1 MPTTMPTSIKE
12 RCPVCQRAW
21 ASALTPDEWDEAII
35 SMEYYI
41 HYSAKLNVREE
52 SIYKDIISKLML
64 LRESEVT
71 RD

>member
-1 MPTTMPTSIKE
+1 MPTTIPTSIKE

-35 SMEYYI
+35 AMDYYL
-41 HYSAKLNVREE
+41 HVNAELNIREE
-52 SIYKDIISKLML
+52 SIYKDIISKLRL
-64 LRESEVT
+64 LKESEVT